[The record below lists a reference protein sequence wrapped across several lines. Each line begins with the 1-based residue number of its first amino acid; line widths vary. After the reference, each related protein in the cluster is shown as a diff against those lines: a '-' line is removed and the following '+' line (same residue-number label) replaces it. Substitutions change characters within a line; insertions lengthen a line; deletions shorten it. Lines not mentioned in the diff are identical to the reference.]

1 VNFSQLT
8 PTLQRFHS
16 ILPNLAAIACP
27 STIPQEQRCHYFL
40 TTLSP
45 KRAHARFKEAAA
57 RYQDFHCPK
66 NHKGCPHNMITND
79 SLKHLHLYWLPQ
91 TSFPQQQ
98 TSTKKQIYTS
108 QLILLLLHVP
118 STYPIKPNIECH
130 PSKVFSMIGYD
141 ITVTNVTPPLPT
153 NQDPPSS
160 LVSRLYH

>member
-8 PTLQRFHS
+8 PTLAPLRRFHS

-66 NHKGCPHNMITND
+66 NHKGCPHNMITNRFSRALAPLLTTANIISPTTNLD
-79 SLKHLHLYWLPQ
+79 KETNLHLP
-91 TSFPQQQ
+91 TDPTATARPF
-98 TSTKKQIYTS
+98 
-108 QLILLLLHVP
+108 
-118 STYPIKPNIECH
+118 
-130 PSKVFSMIGYD
+130 
-141 ITVTNVTPPLPT
+141 NVSYKT
-153 NQDPPSS
+153 
-160 LVSRLYH
+160 